1 QYCSGTSEISG
12 IHIEAF
18 FLSSTEDGEGA
29 WYRRLHYAYPTIYRG
44 SHYGSGKEDGF
55 SIRCLKD
62 QLPAVTITGI
72 NSNNVGTEDSLT
84 VNWDASP
91 YYSLDS
97 AFVDILY
104 ADTTIRVDTTGADFG
119 DATIQVPDFT
129 IESFQLI
136 VTVWDYLHNE
146 ARDTSEFITV
156 FDNTQP
162 EIEVLTP
169 TDGFSVPEYE
179 ELTVIW
185 EATDN
190 IDVSDSIRL
199 YYSNNGGDLFTEMD
213 SSSFPIPAGVTDSA
227 QVKLIAQDIYGN
239 EGEGFSDFF
248 SVTDNTP
255 PIIEFLLPVTGT
267 ELVIGSI
274 EQITWSATDNDSISH
289 VNLEYN
295 VDGAS
300 WTLISEN
307 ENDDGEYDWVVPNE
321 PSNNVNI
328 RVVAVDGVGLTD
340 TSTVE
345 GLSIIIV
352 YPIVTSM
359 YPDPGVIKWTHNE
372 LSAMFSQSMDSNTL
386 TENIIL
392 ISAVEGQLSPT
403 FDIGEQLSSVQMTIS
418 DGFAS
423 SDTISVTI
431 NPEVT
436 NLFGYGLD
444 GNGDGVPGDAYS
456 YSYYVQ
462 MLADYDTSFTVD
474 ALDLATFVQALEE
487 DDLTKELGPLTG
499 SAPHFY
505 VSPDSDLNIEDVM
518 GFVMMWNWY
527 VTTHGGQLR
536 LYENAGNPIEFDSN
550 EDSIFFDLPP
560 GVIAYEVQIQHDPKS
575 ITFGTVN
582 SNGIVKIQDTDEELG
597 LFNLICSPKEET
609 RVVIPINISEEE
621 ANVTFSIRTIGFDRT
636 IISQQTKKM
645 TIENIP
651 DQFALHNNYPNPFNP
666 VTTIR
671 YDLPLGTDVH
681 LVVFDILG
689 REVKTLV
696 NEKQEAGFKS
706 VKWNGRNDMG
716 QTVSA
721 GMYFYRIHAGSF
733 SKVQKMVLLK

>member
-1 QYCSGTSEISG
+1 
-12 IHIEAF
+12 
-18 FLSSTEDGEGA
+18 
-29 WYRRLHYAYPTIYRG
+29 
-44 SHYGSGKEDGF
+44 
-55 SIRCLKD
+55 
-62 QLPAVTITGI
+62 
-72 NSNNVGTEDSLT
+72 
-84 VNWDASP
+84 
-91 YYSLDS
+91 
-97 AFVDILY
+97 
-104 ADTTIRVDTTGADFG
+104 
-119 DATIQVPDFT
+119 
-129 IESFQLI
+129 
-136 VTVWDYLHNE
+136 
-146 ARDTSEFITV
+146 
-156 FDNTQP
+156 
-162 EIEVLTP
+162 
-169 TDGFSVPEYE
+169 
-179 ELTVIW
+179 
-185 EATDN
+185 
-190 IDVSDSIRL
+190 
-199 YYSNNGGDLFTEMD
+199 MD
-213 SSSFPIPAGVTDSA
+213 ST
-227 QVKLIAQDIYGN
+227 
-239 EGEGFSDFF
+239 
-248 SVTDNTP
+248 
-255 PIIEFLLPVTGT
+255 
-267 ELVIGSI
+267 
-274 EQITWSATDNDSISH
+274 
-289 VNLEYN
+289 
-295 VDGAS
+295 
-300 WTLISEN
+300 TLTN
-307 ENDDGEYDWVVPNE
+307 ENI
-321 PSNNVNI
+321 S
-328 RVVAVDGVGLTD
+328 
-340 TSTVE
+340 
-345 GLSIIIV
+345 
-352 YPIVTSM
+352 
-359 YPDPGVIKWTHNE
+359 
-372 LSAMFSQSMDSNTL
+372 
-386 TENIIL
+386 L

-444 GNGDGVPGDAYS
+444 GDGDGVPGDAYS

-597 LFNLICSPKEET
+597 LFNLICSSKEET

-689 REVKTLV
+689 REVRTLV

-706 VKWNGRNDMG
+706 IRWNGKNDMG
-716 QTVSA
+716 QQVSA
-721 GMYFYRIHAGSF
+721 GMYFYRIQAGSF